1 MDNNENGKEE
11 DTDQFFLDHVLN
23 TLYDFGLEQLAALH
37 EPWPPQFKEK
47 GDRTVSKREHKSQKK
62 RSQRSEVEDEDTAA
76 DDCSDT
82 KDSLEVRHSDIS
94 AIDLPGASEVG
105 NTSSTTKQAP
115 PVEVVTF
122 QDPTKRPRQA
132 RKPPVPEVK
141 DKPPQTKEKK
151 VDPDEFSLEKARLEV
166 HRFGITGYQKV
177 QQRVFEQERA
187 IMLGARPPKK
197 EYVNYKVLQ
206 QRVKDKK
213 QKAKDEIQTDL
224 KKKMTKPRDEKRK
237 SSSSKAPTGQVGR
250 FKNGMLVLSTKEIQ
264 KIKASI
270 KKK

>member
-11 DTDQFFLDHVLN
+11 NTDQFCLDHVLN
-23 TLYDFGLEQLAALH
+23 KLYDFG
-37 EPWPPQFKEK
+37 
-47 GDRTVSKREHKSQKK
+47 DRSVSKREHKSQKK
-62 RSQRSEVEDEDTAA
+62 RFKRSEVEDEEDTAA

-94 AIDLPGASEVG
+94 AIDLPGSSEVG
-105 NTSSTTKQAP
+105 NTSSTTKQTP

-132 RKPPVPEVK
+132 RKPSVPK
-141 DKPPQTKEKK
+141 DKLPQTKEKKK

-213 QKAKDEIQTDL
+213 QKTKEAIQTDL
-224 KKKMTKPRDEKRK
+224 KKKKKTTKPRDEKRK